1 MDQPKNQPKYPIL
14 CDLLDAYRSGEENRV
29 KKALEE
35 ISAMKEQE
43 WTESEQLLINYVM
56 SVASKQ
62 EKPLVD
68 SLTRQT
74 LSIEDWS
81 KVSINYIKRKPTGTR
96 CSTPFL

>member
-14 CDLLDAYRSGEENRV
+14 CELLDAFRSAEENKV

-35 ISAMKEQE
+35 ISAMKDQE
-43 WTESEQLLINYVM
+43 WSESEQLLINYVT
-56 SVASKQ
+56 SVAAKQ

-68 SLTRQT
+68 SLARLT

-96 CSTPFL
+96 CSTPLL